1 MPFSRPL
8 LSDLISRTRNDVV
21 SRLPSADIL
30 RRSNG
35 EVYARVLAGGMH
47 EVYGYVAWL
56 ANQLIYDTAETF
68 MLDRWASIWGLT
80 RKVATAATGTVAVT
94 GSSGVDVPLG
104 SVLATYDG
112 TLYVTTADVVLSGG
126 AGVLPVIAQVPASAS
141 TRLAGQTFTFQPS
154 IAGVVATGVG
164 SAMTGGTDLET
175 DDSLRARLLTRIKN
189 PPQGGSASDYVNWAL
204 AVARVTRAWCYPG
217 ELGAGCVTVRFMMD
231 NSYANGI
238 PLPGDVAAVAAAL
251 ALVKP
256 VTAALTV
263 VAPLAAV
270 LNVSITALNPMT
282 AAVQAAVVAELAALV
297 GREAVP
303 GGTIY
308 LSHIREAIG
317 LAAGEIDYTL
327 VSPSA
332 NVVAATGY
340 ITTMGTVSWV

>member
-1 MPFSRPL
+1 
-8 LSDLISRTRNDVV
+8 
-21 SRLPSADIL
+21 
-30 RRSNG
+30 
-35 EVYARVLAGGMH
+35 
-47 EVYGYVAWL
+47 
-56 ANQLIYDTAETF
+56 
-68 MLDRWASIWGLT
+68 
-80 RKVATAATGTVAVT
+80 
-94 GSSGVDVPLG
+94 
-104 SVLATYDG
+104 
-112 TLYVTTADVVLSGG
+112 
-126 AGVLPVIAQVPASAS
+126 
-141 TRLAGQTFTFQPS
+141 
-154 IAGVVATGVG
+154 
-164 SAMTGGTDLET
+164 
-175 DDSLRARLLTRIKN
+175 
-189 PPQGGSASDYVNWAL
+189 
-204 AVARVTRAWCYPG
+204 
-217 ELGAGCVTVRFMMD
+217 LGAGCVTVRFMMD